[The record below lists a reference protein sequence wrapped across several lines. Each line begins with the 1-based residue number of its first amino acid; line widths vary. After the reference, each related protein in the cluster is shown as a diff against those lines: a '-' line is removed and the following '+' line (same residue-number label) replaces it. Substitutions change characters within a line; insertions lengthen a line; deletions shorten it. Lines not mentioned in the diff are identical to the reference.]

1 MKKTVVV
8 IIALFGLAVGTTHI
22 TSALAA
28 QNEVTSNTSNGI
40 DLING
45 TKKATNVQMQNGA
58 DELIADRSDSPIVA
72 ETLATTLPFEEK
84 MVKPISL
91 EERTESHDVIDTVHY
106 TIKSGDTLENIA
118 TAFEVKVEELVG
130 WNESL
135 SEETHLQIG
144 DEINIETDLD
154 PETIDPQKVVWESE
168 EQVKEEII
176 LPESPATEENIEG
189 SALNT
194 SNAEETITVVATAY
208 SRNQPSLTNITATGI
223 DLRENSQVIA
233 VDPNV
238 IPLGSKVY
246 VEGYG
251 EAIAGDTGSAIIG
264 NRIDLHMESMD
275 QSFAWGIQEVELT
288 ILN

>member
-28 QNEVTSNTSNGI
+28 QNELTSNTANGI

-58 DELIADRSDSPIVA
+58 DELIADRSDSQIVV
-72 ETLATTLPFEEK
+72 ETLATTLPFKEK

-168 EQVKEEII
+168 EQAKEETI
-176 LPESPATEENIEG
+176 LSESPATEEDIEE
-189 SALNT
+189 SSLNT
-194 SNAEETITVVATAY
+194 SNGEETITVVATAY

>member
-8 IIALFGLAVGTTHI
+8 IIALFGLAVGMTHI

-45 TKKATNVQMQNGA
+45 TKKATNVQMQNGT

-176 LPESPATEENIEG
+176 FPESPATEENIEG

-194 SNAEETITVVATAY
+194 SNGEETITVVATAY

>member
-45 TKKATNVQMQNGA
+45 TKKATNVQMQNGT
-58 DELIADRSDSPIVA
+58 DELIADRSDSQTVV
-72 ETLATTLPFEEK
+72 ETLETTLPFEEK

>member
-28 QNEVTSNTSNGI
+28 QNELTSNTSNGI

-45 TKKATNVQMQNGA
+45 TKKATNVQMQNGT

-106 TIKSGDTLENIA
+106 IIKSGDTLENIA

>member
-168 EQVKEEII
+168 EQVKEETI
-176 LPESPATEENIEG
+176 LSESPATEEDIEE
-189 SALNT
+189 SSLNT
-194 SNAEETITVVATAY
+194 SNGEETITVVATAY

>member
-1 MKKTVVV
+1 MKKTVVI

-45 TKKATNVQMQNGA
+45 TKKATNVQMQNGT

-176 LPESPATEENIEG
+176 LPESPATEENMEG

-194 SNAEETITVVATAY
+194 SNGEETITVVATAY

>member
-45 TKKATNVQMQNGA
+45 TKKATNVQMQNGT

-106 TIKSGDTLENIA
+106 IIKSGDTLENIA

>member
-1 MKKTVVV
+1 MKKTVVI

-106 TIKSGDTLENIA
+106 IIKSGDTLENIA

-168 EQVKEEII
+168 EQVKEETI
-176 LPESPATEENIEG
+176 LSESPATEEDIEE
-189 SALNT
+189 SSLNT
-194 SNAEETITVVATAY
+194 SNGEETITVVATAY

>member
-106 TIKSGDTLENIA
+106 IIKSGDTLENIA

>member
-22 TSALAA
+22 TSVLAA

-45 TKKATNVQMQNGA
+45 TKKATNVQMQNGT

>member
-1 MKKTVVV
+1 MKKTVVI

-45 TKKATNVQMQNGA
+45 TKKATNVQMQNGT

-168 EQVKEEII
+168 EQVKEETI
-176 LPESPATEENIEG
+176 LSESPATEEDIEE
-189 SALNT
+189 SSLNT
-194 SNAEETITVVATAY
+194 SNGEETITVVATAY

>member
-45 TKKATNVQMQNGA
+45 TKKATNVQMQNGT

-176 LPESPATEENIEG
+176 LPESPATEENMEG

-194 SNAEETITVVATAY
+194 SNGEETITVVATAY

>member
-45 TKKATNVQMQNGA
+45 TKKATNVQMQNGT

-176 LPESPATEENIEG
+176 FPESPATEENIEG

>member
-28 QNEVTSNTSNGI
+28 QNELTSNTANGI

-58 DELIADRSDSPIVA
+58 DELIADRSDSQIVV
-72 ETLATTLPFEEK
+72 ETLATTLPFKEK

-168 EQVKEEII
+168 EQAKEETI
-176 LPESPATEENIEG
+176 LSESPATEKDIEE
-189 SALNT
+189 SSLNT
-194 SNAEETITVVATAY
+194 SNGEETITVVATAY

>member
-106 TIKSGDTLENIA
+106 IIKSGDTLENIA

-168 EQVKEEII
+168 EQVKEETI
-176 LPESPATEENIEG
+176 LSESPATEEDIEE
-189 SALNT
+189 SSLNT
-194 SNAEETITVVATAY
+194 SNGEETITVVATAY

>member
-28 QNEVTSNTSNGI
+28 QNELTSNTSNGI

-106 TIKSGDTLENIA
+106 IIKSGDTLENIA

-168 EQVKEEII
+168 EQVKEETI
-176 LPESPATEENIEG
+176 LSESPATEEDIEE
-189 SALNT
+189 SSLNT
-194 SNAEETITVVATAY
+194 SNGEETITVVATAY

>member
-45 TKKATNVQMQNGA
+45 TKKATNVQMQNGT

>member
-28 QNEVTSNTSNGI
+28 QNELTSNTSNGI

-91 EERTESHDVIDTVHY
+91 EERTESHDVIDAVHY

>member
-45 TKKATNVQMQNGA
+45 TKKATNVQMQNGT
-58 DELIADRSDSPIVA
+58 DELIADRSDSQTVV

-176 LPESPATEENIEG
+176 LPESPATEENMEG

>member
-45 TKKATNVQMQNGA
+45 TKKATNVQMQNGT

-168 EQVKEEII
+168 EQVKKEII
-176 LPESPATEENIEG
+176 FPESPATEENIEG

>member
-45 TKKATNVQMQNGA
+45 TKKATNVQMQNGT

-84 MVKPISL
+84 MVKSISL

>member
-45 TKKATNVQMQNGA
+45 TKKATNVQMQNGT

-154 PETIDPQKVVWESE
+154 PETIDPQKVVLESE

-176 LPESPATEENIEG
+176 FPESPATEENIEG

>member
-1 MKKTVVV
+1 MKKTVVI

-45 TKKATNVQMQNGA
+45 TKKATNVQMQNGT

-176 LPESPATEENIEG
+176 FPESPATEENIEG

>member
-45 TKKATNVQMQNGA
+45 TKKATNVQMQNGT

-168 EQVKEEII
+168 EQVKEETI
-176 LPESPATEENIEG
+176 LSESPATEENIEG
-189 SALNT
+189 SSLNT